1 MERTRREWLR
11 AVGPLALG
19 GLSGCGAF
27 DGQQGE
33 DPRTAT
39 DDDERP
45 TATRTDAPGP
55 IPTLELHGTVLS
67 AATADGPPTVEA
79 TLRNPSDRPVR
90 VGMGPALLFSDD
102 TSSIDGWSDA
112 VAIVPEDDGVL
123 VETPTE
129 QDGDCWRLPEDE
141 QPRIQSIL
149 DWRDLDGGGSMSET
163 YAVYTR
169 GEDAECLPE
178 DTYVFEDV
186 ISVRSESNPATLA
199 LELSIGPDGD
209 LDASGAYR
217 RGPP

>member
-27 DGQQGE
+27 DGQQAD

-39 DDDERP
+39 DADERP
-45 TATRTDAPGP
+45 TATRTEAPGP

-67 AATADGPPTVEA
+67 ATADGPPTVEA

-90 VGMGPALLFSDD
+90 VGMGPALLF
-102 TSSIDGWSDA
+102 TDGTRGLDRWDEA
-112 VAIVPEDDGVL
+112 LAIVPEDDGVL

-129 QDGDCWRLPEDE
+129 RDGECWRLPGDE

-149 DWRDLDGGGSMSET
+149 DWRDLDGGDSISET

-169 GEDAECLPE
+169 GEDTECLPE
-178 DTYVFEDV
+178 GTYTFRDV
-186 ISVRSESNPATLA
+186 ISVRSESNGATLA

-209 LDASGAYR
+209 LDASGEYR
-217 RGPP
+217 PEPP